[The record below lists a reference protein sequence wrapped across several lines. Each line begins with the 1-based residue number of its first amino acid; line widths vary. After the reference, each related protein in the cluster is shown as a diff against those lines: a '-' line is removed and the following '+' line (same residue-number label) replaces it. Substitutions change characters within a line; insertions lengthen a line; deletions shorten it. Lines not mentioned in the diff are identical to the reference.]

1 PVPRPVPPDAWLP
14 VVLSAVA
21 PPVHAPVVPPAPVL
35 ADAAVP
41 PAAAPLFPGLFPVS
55 PVLWHV
61 VRRRLFLLT
70 PAPVHVFSVR
80 LICVRLPA
88 HGAFV
93 PPAFSFAQ
101 RPGALPAPADAC
113 VFLPPACA
121 VFRRHFLP
129 ESLAQSHAAAPAQ
142 ECVAVPASA
151 TITQRPPARAA
162 APKPAPAA
170 SNAVDSANSY

>member
-1 PVPRPVPPDAWLP
+1 
-14 VVLSAVA
+14 
-21 PPVHAPVVPPAPVL
+21 APVVRPAPVL

-41 PAAAPLFPGLFPVS
+41 PAAAPLFPGLFPVP

-61 VRRRLFLLT
+61 VRRRLFLLM
-70 PAPVHVFSVR
+70 PAPVHAFSVR

-93 PPAFSFAQ
+93 PPAFSFSQ
-101 RPGALPAPADAC
+101 RPGALPAPADAFVLLPPSC
-113 VFLPPACA
+113 AVFLP
-121 VFRRHFLP
+121 HLLP

-151 TITQRPPARAA
+151 RAGLQPPARAA
-162 APKPAPAA
+162 APTPAPAA
-170 SNAVDSANSY
+170 NNAVDSA